1 MKTPPKVER
10 AGPKR
15 AAALQVGLEEAAG
28 QVDTSTGEITAP
40 KAATLA
46 ADADQPVLH
55 GAAVLANAPITADGD
70 RAADYGAFTGAARGQ
85 VDLERIERN

>member
-15 AAALQVGLEEAAG
+15 AAAPQVVLEEAAG

-40 KAATLA
+40 EAATLA
-46 ADADQPVLH
+46 ADAATKACRSHRSVLPSSI
-55 GAAVLANAPITADGD
+55 PIS
-70 RAADYGAFTGAARGQ
+70 YYPKP
-85 VDLERIERN
+85 